1 MMDLKQIKTN
11 YKKKNRNALEILHYQ
26 YYINVPKLSEQ
37 LKNCEKAIDKEKLQ
51 NVSDS
56 YLDTLNNVEK
66 RLKDIIEVKKA
77 TLADLKQ
84 YNEELLIVSNELST
98 IYVTLDLFRQH
109 ILEDD
114 AINNG
119 MIIFMAETSL
129 FLLKADIDLVIE
141 KLAKK

>member
-1 MMDLKQIKTN
+1 MDLKQIKTN

-51 NVSDS
+51 NVSDL
-56 YLDTLNNVEK
+56 YLDNLKNVEK
-66 RLKDIIEVKKA
+66 RLKDIIEVKNA
-77 TLADLKQ
+77 TLTDLKQ
-84 YNEELLIVSNELST
+84 CNEELLMVSNELSALYET
-98 IYVTLDLFRQH
+98 IEIFRQH

-119 MIIFMAETSL
+119 MTIFMTETSL